1 MIHSSSFPSSE
12 ESDDNRP
19 LGGGWRMWWSC
30 VLPADEGHG
39 QSDNLDLHLDQY
51 LEDVVS
57 FCHLSRLTL
66 VSTDDFR
73 FDSFLC

>member
-1 MIHSSSFPSSE
+1 M
-12 ESDDNRP
+12 
-19 LGGGWRMWWSC
+19 WSC